1 MAELARPGRD
11 PRQQFEVVTF
21 SSDIKTIEQLAPGMK
36 MVGIVTNVTNFGAF
50 VDIGV
55 HQDGLVHISEMA
67 DKFVK
72 NPADIVS
79 VNQKVSVTV
88 LTVEP
93 ERKRISLSMK
103 SPGQSGSVA
112 G

>member
-1 MAELARPGRD
+1 
-11 PRQQFEVVTF
+11 
-21 SSDIKTIEQLAPGMK
+21 
-36 MVGIVTNVTNFGAF
+36 
-50 VDIGV
+50 
-55 HQDGLVHISEMA
+55 VHISEMA

-79 VNQKVSVTV
+79 VNQKVYVTV

-103 SPGQSGSVA
+103 SPGRSGPVD